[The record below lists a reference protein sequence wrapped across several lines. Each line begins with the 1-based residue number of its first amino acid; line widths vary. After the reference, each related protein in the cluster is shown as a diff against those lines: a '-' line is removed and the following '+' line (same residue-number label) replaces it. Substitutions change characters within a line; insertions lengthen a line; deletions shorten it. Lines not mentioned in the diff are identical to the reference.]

1 MNQEQQQVIEKTAAA
16 LREVVAEIEA
26 KPETTRNRYG
36 DYMNLLQKLNEY
48 KRAPKFWAVVLVT
61 AGANRQG
68 VEDAAGLI
76 Q

>member
-1 MNQEQQQVIEKTAAA
+1 MNQEQQQAIEKTAAA
-16 LREVVAEIEA
+16 LRQVVAEIEA

-36 DYMNLLQKLNEY
+36 EYMSLLHQLNKY
-48 KRAPKFWAVVLVT
+48 KRAPKFWAAVLVT

-76 Q
+76 